1 MTDELIL
8 SIVFPTI
15 LFIISFMGKIKTY
28 WRNKAANA
36 LFVVGQHAKTKE
48 ERIWGY
54 RNSLLAG
61 NEKADFFYV
70 IANIENF
77 MKEKPFTSF
86 FINDDISNHKIPC
99 VFVDYYMD
107 RDNITASP
115 NIVSQFK

>member
-1 MTDELIL
+1 MSDELIL
-8 SIVFPTI
+8 GIVYPAT

-36 LFVVGQHAKTKE
+36 FFVVGQHAKTKE

-61 NEKADFFYV
+61 NEKAEKFYV

-77 MKEKPFTSF
+77 MQEKPLKPFL
-86 FINDDISNHKIPC
+86 ISNGIARHKIPC
-99 VFVDYYMD
+99 VFVDYYIPSRYSD
-107 RDNITASP
+107 FS
-115 NIVSQFK
+115 SWEYHQ